1 MDIDDR
7 LQNLRI
13 DKESLKLVNE
23 ITTDSTNKDSEK
35 KYGNG
40 LTEVEEEARAKMSG
54 LSYADS
60 LLSFEELRTKINKG
74 KPVYKASA
82 EYLKFFK

>member
-7 LQNLRI
+7 LQNLSI

-23 ITTDSTNKDSEK
+23 ITKDSNNKDSEK
-35 KYGNG
+35 RYGNG

-54 LSYADS
+54 LSYSDS
-60 LLSFEELRTKINKG
+60 LLSFEDLKNKRNQD
-74 KPVYKASA
+74 KPVYKSCP

>member
-7 LQNLRI
+7 LQHLSI
-13 DKESLKLVNE
+13 DKESLKLVDE
-23 ITTDSTNKDSEK
+23 ITKNSEK
-35 KYGNG
+35 KYENG

-60 LLSFEELRTKINKG
+60 LLSFEELRNKINKD
-74 KPVYKASA
+74 KPVHKASA
-82 EYLKFFK
+82 EFLNFFK

>member
-7 LQNLRI
+7 LQHLSI
-13 DKESLKLVNE
+13 DKESLKLVDE
-23 ITTDSTNKDSEK
+23 ITKDSEK

-60 LLSFEELRTKINKG
+60 LLSFEELRNKINKD
-74 KPVYKASA
+74 KPVHKASS
-82 EYLKFFK
+82 EFLNFFK